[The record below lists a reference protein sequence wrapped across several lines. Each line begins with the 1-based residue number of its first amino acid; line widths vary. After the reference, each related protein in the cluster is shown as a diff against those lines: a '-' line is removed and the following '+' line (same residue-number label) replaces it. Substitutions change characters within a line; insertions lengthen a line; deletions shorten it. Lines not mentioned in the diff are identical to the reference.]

1 MYTPPSRIERMEQM
15 NGEELVTRFAIIR
28 TSYIHVQENAHLIM
42 NLMRTIF
49 HVTSMTMSNHVPLVS
64 IP

>member
-1 MYTPPSRIERMEQM
+1 M
-15 NGEELVTRFAIIR
+15 NGEELETRSAI
-28 TSYIHVQENAHLIM
+28 TKTNFIHVLENAHLIM

-49 HVTSMTMSNHVPLVS
+49 HVTSMTMSNHVPSVS